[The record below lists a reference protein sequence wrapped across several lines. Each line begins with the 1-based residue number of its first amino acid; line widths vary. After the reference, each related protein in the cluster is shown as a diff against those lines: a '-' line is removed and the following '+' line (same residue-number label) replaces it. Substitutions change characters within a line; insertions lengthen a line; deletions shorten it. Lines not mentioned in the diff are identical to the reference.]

1 MEKENKV
8 GQPFLIFLITI
19 ILLLLLSLQTGD
31 IKIWGIQLRRIDMLS
46 DIRSEQQN

>member
-31 IKIWGIQLRRIDMLS
+31 INIWGVQIRKVDMLS
-46 DIRSEQQN
+46 DIRIDQ